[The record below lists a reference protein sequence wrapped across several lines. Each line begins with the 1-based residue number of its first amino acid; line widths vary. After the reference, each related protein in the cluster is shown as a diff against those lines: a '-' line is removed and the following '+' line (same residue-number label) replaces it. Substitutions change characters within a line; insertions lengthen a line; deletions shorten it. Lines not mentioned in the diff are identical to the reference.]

1 MKLITINNAYKN
13 EIDDKVFAKA
23 IKEMKD
29 FKDERME
36 VLFTEIPTKE
46 LFKWMIEND
55 ISIEQIKE
63 YYEKY
68 IKPRGLRNLQLEDF
82 FEV

>member
-1 MKLITINNAYKN
+1 MKLITINNAYKT

-29 FKDERME
+29 IQDERIE

-46 LFKWMIEND
+46 LFEWMIAND
-55 ISIEQIKE
+55 ISIENLKE

-68 IKPRGLRNLQLEDF
+68 IKPRGLKNLHLEDF